1 MTSTAPHFFDR
12 LLPLLSAAE
21 LARLYGSQGAIAF
34 RVGTSAWTFRFASE
48 RPVSPGFDRDAELQL
63 WFTEAAF
70 LRFIDGTLD
79 VAEAVRIGG
88 VRARGDLSLLQR
100 FGRFL
105 QRGEAALG
113 WEG

>member
-1 MTSTAPHFFDR
+1 MNATSHSFFDR
-12 LLPLLSAAE
+12 LLPLLSASE
-21 LARLYGSQGAIAF
+21 IARLHGTQGTIAF
-34 RVGTSAWTFRFASE
+34 RVGTAAWTFRFASD
-48 RPVSPGFDRDAELQL
+48 RPVEAGIDRDADLHL

-70 LRFIDGTLD
+70 LRFLDGTLD
-79 VAEAVRIGG
+79 VSEAVRLGA
-88 VRARGDLSLLQR
+88 VRARGELSLLQR